1 MLSKIEL
8 LERLQQYMA
17 LKNADISICAL
28 YLFGSYAADRTTPL
42 SDVDLA
48 ILLEQDEPGKN
59 YFKHRLNLMA
69 ELSSRLG
76 TEKVDVI
83 ILNEATPD
91 LAYNIIKDGQLL
103 FERPETRGRLV
114 DFIAK
119 TYDRYF
125 DYLPVKKLFSLAL
138 TQRIKEGRFGGQ

>member
-1 MLSKIEL
+1 MLSKTQLI
-8 LERLQQYMA
+8 ERLQQHMT
-17 LKNADISICAL
+17 LKNADSPICAL
-28 YLFGSYAADRTTPL
+28 YLFGSYATDRTTPL
-42 SDVDLA
+42 SDIDLA
-48 ILLEQDEPGKN
+48 ILLEQSESREN

-69 ELSSRLG
+69 EFSSRLG

-83 ILNEATPD
+83 ILNNATPD

-103 FERPETRGRLV
+103 FKRPETRGQLV
-114 DFIAK
+114 VFIAR

-138 TQRIKEGRFGGQ
+138 TQRVKEGRFGGQ